1 MADAFHCQ
9 AVDER
14 SPCVGCVH
22 ATLCATGKLACTD
35 FVEYVADISELVTFK
50 GDGAER
56 QPRSVHFDML
66 YLTGPFAEFRRA
78 SPDDSGVQ
86 SRIANRHAALVRRG
100 A

>member
-9 AVDER
+9 AVDSR
-14 SPCVGCVH
+14 APCVGCVR
-22 ATLCATGKLACTD
+22 ATLCAQSKLACTD
-35 FVEYVADISELVTFK
+35 FVEYVADISELVTFS
-50 GDGAER
+50 GDGSER

-66 YLTGPFAEFRRA
+66 YLTGEFAEFRKVSA
-78 SPDDSGVQ
+78 DDNGVQ